1 MYNKRMKKNILFII
15 ISGFFLLLT
24 TIAAYSNPTASPVN
38 NELAVHFLDVGQGD
52 CTLILL
58 PTGENILIDT
68 GSPSAGPEIIRYLKS
83 MDIKKIDHLIFTH
96 SHDDHIGGVFS
107 ILSEFKVINFY
118 DNGFSNF
125 KSTLYGDYIQVIRE
139 DLSKY
144 SILQAGES
152 LLFGKVRIDV
162 LNPLLP
168 PTAELN
174 NDSIVLKLIYG
185 KIKTFLA
192 GDMGLLSERRL
203 VKGGIELTSQILKVG
218 HHGENDASS
227 DDFLK
232 KVKPEIAIITVG
244 KMNKYAQPHKAV
256 LSRLMQAGA
265 RIYRTDING
274 HIMLKTDG
282 NTYTMKTANE
292 AHYKKPADS
301 LKRTKK

>member
-1 MYNKRMKKNILFII
+1 MYNKKMKKNILFII

-96 SHDDHIGGVFS
+96 SHDDHIGGIFS
-107 ILSEFKVINFY
+107 ILSEFNVLNFY

-125 KSTLYGDYIQVIRE
+125 KSTIYRDYITLIRR

-144 SILQAGES
+144 NILQAGES

-168 PTAELN
+168 PSGDMN
-174 NDSIVLKLIYG
+174 NDSLVLKLVYG
-185 KIKTFLA
+185 KIKIFLA
-192 GDMGLLSERRL
+192 GDLGLLGERRL
-203 VKGGIELTSQILKVG
+203 VKGRDELASQILKVA

-232 KVKPEIAIITVG
+232 RVKPEIAIITVST
-244 KMNKYAQPHKAV
+244 MNQYAQPHQNV
-256 LSRLMQAGA
+256 LNRLAQVGA

-274 HIMLKTDG
+274 NIIFRTDG
-282 NTYTMKTANE
+282 NTYTIKTK
-292 AHYKKPADS
+292 H
-301 LKRTKK
+301 